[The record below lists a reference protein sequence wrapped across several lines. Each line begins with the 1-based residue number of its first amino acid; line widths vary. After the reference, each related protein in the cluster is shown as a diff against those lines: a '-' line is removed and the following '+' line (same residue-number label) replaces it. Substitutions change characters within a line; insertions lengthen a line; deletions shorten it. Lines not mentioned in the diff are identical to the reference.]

1 MRQSQVKHVL
11 MRHEQGA
18 AHAADG
24 YSRAS
29 ASVGVCTSTAG
40 PGAMNLVMGIA
51 TAYKDSIPIIVI
63 TGDVPTYKKGRNEFQ
78 DIDISAVFKPIT
90 LESFDI
96 KTAEEG
102 ILALKSIFETFKYH
116 KKGPIHLNFPK
127 DVLED
132 YVDESLLGT
141 LKDENHKQKID
152 HDTRKN
158 IFKLLENSKKPLIL
172 AGAGAIWSH
181 ASDIL
186 LKFAENHSI
195 PVATTYPGRGVISE
209 ENSLSVGM
217 IGIRGTDAANYAGK
231 NCDLILGLGCRFSER
246 TIVGV
251 GNCKICLLYTSRCV

>member
-1 MRQSQVKHVL
+1 MESNTLRCADALIKILEYHDVKFIFGHPGEQILPFYDAMRQSQVNHIL

-29 ASVGVCTSTAG
+29 ASVGVCTATAG

-116 KKGPIHLNFPK
+116 KKGPINLNFPK

-132 YVDESLLGT
+132 YVD
-141 LKDENHKQKID
+141 
-152 HDTRKN
+152 
-158 IFKLLENSKKPLIL
+158 
-172 AGAGAIWSH
+172 
-181 ASDIL
+181 
-186 LKFAENHSI
+186 
-195 PVATTYPGRGVISE
+195 
-209 ENSLSVGM
+209 
-217 IGIRGTDAANYAGK
+217 
-231 NCDLILGLGCRFSER
+231 
-246 TIVGV
+246 
-251 GNCKICLLYTSRCV
+251 